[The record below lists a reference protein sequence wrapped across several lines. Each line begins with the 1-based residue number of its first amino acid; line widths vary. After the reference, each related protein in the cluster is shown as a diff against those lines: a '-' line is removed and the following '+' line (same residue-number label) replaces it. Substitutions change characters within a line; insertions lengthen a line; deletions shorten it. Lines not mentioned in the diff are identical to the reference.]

1 MSLLTLSGCL
11 VCVQNVIVS
20 DVTVFGL
27 CAACPRDRSSRAA
40 GATEAVRSL
49 VATMSTVTSLGAAD
63 SWAVP
68 PSLRMMKSPSTSPL
82 LPDTQPS
89 PGGTALPPETQVLSG
104 SGSGLHGHLYL
115 RQTPAFAEAA
125 FSLAGEMESSKFQP
139 LLDGSAFSNVSA
151 YGADFNHSY
160 FNSSGLNH
168 TAFSSGNDSSAA
180 METLVLSDGAKAA
193 LIVLY
198 SLTTL
203 LSISGNV
210 LVVLVFTR
218 GRRCRTDIRPFLIN
232 LAVADLVMALFCM
245 PFTFT
250 FVMMK
255 TWVFSKPMCPVVL
268 FVQHLSVSASVFT
281 NMAIGSDRFLV
292 VMFPLR
298 SRVTT
303 DRAKYVLVTIWLCA
317 VALSSVQLF
326 VGRASEWPDG
336 LGGVIVT
343 CDEVWTTPSARRTFT
358 MFVLFITY
366 IIPLTILAVAYTIV
380 GILLWR
386 RATPG
391 NADQTRDMHQLKAKR
406 KVIRAERRAK

>member
-1 MSLLTLSGCL
+1 MSLLTLSRCF

-193 LIVLY
+193 LIL
-198 SLTTL
+198 SL
-203 LSISGNV
+203 IH
-210 LVVLVFTR
+210 
-218 GRRCRTDIRPFLIN
+218 I
-232 LAVADLVMALFCM
+232 
-245 PFTFT
+245 
-250 FVMMK
+250 
-255 TWVFSKPMCPVVL
+255 
-268 FVQHLSVSASVFT
+268 
-281 NMAIGSDRFLV
+281 
-292 VMFPLR
+292 
-298 SRVTT
+298 
-303 DRAKYVLVTIWLCA
+303 
-317 VALSSVQLF
+317 
-326 VGRASEWPDG
+326 
-336 LGGVIVT
+336 
-343 CDEVWTTPSARRTFT
+343 
-358 MFVLFITY
+358 
-366 IIPLTILAVAYTIV
+366 
-380 GILLWR
+380 
-386 RATPG
+386 
-391 NADQTRDMHQLKAKR
+391 
-406 KVIRAERRAK
+406 